1 MMDAQ
6 LLSDFLTHHDESA
19 FGTLVSR
26 HGPMVLRV
34 CRDVLGDPSDAE
46 DAFQATF
53 LVLVRRAGAI
63 RDRSSLGPWLYEV
76 AWRISR
82 RARANAAR
90 RRAQQR
96 QVFAM
101 DTDAASVPPFD
112 PAQRELKPILHEE
125 IHRLPAK
132 FRDAIVLCYLEG
144 FTVEVAARRLHCPVG
159 TLKSRL
165 SRGRDLLRSRL
176 VRRGLTTSAV
186 LLLLFAFSDGAS
198 AATIGSAGEGLISS
212 QLLDATV
219 RAGVRAVDGRIM
231 GVSGQVTA
239 MVRAE
244 ISAARR
250 ARALAGGLLL
260 VAIMALDSS
269 WASVRGLA
277 ASVTPVPPVP
287 NAAASDSTFA
297 RHRSRDGRELLPE
310 SVSQPGGD
318 RSECVAAPTCH

>member
-6 LLSDFLTHHDESA
+6 LLADFLTHHDESA

-82 RARANAAR
+82 RARANSAR

-96 QVFAM
+96 QVLAM
-101 DTDAASVPPFD
+101 YMDAASVPPSD
-112 PAQRELKPILHEE
+112 PARHELKPILHEE

-132 FRDAIVLCYLEG
+132 IRDAIVLCYLEE

-165 SRGRDLLRSRL
+165 SRGRELLRSRL
-176 VRRGLTTSAV
+176 VRRGLSTSAM
-186 LLLLFAFSDGAS
+186 LFLFLAFSDGAS
-198 AATIGSAGEGLISS
+198 AATLVGAADDLVPSD
-212 QLLDATV
+212 LLDSTV
-219 RAGVRAVDGRIM
+219 KAGMRVAGGRM
-231 GVSGQVTA
+231 GGGVSARVSA
-239 MVRAE
+239 MVREEVA
-244 ISAARR
+244 SARR
-250 ARALAGGLLL
+250 AWALAGGALL

-269 WASVRGLA
+269 WVSVRGLA
-277 ASVTPVPPVP
+277 ANIKAAPPGPAALWPESVL
-287 NAAASDSTFA
+287 A
-297 RHRSRDGRELLPE
+297 RCRSRDGREFHSE
-310 SVSQPGGD
+310 SASAPTERGD
-318 RSECVAAPTCH
+318 RSAACH

>member
-1 MMDAQ
+1 
-6 LLSDFLTHHDESA
+6 
-19 FGTLVSR
+19 
-26 HGPMVLRV
+26 MVLRV

-96 QVFAM
+96 QVLAM
-101 DTDAASVPPFD
+101 DMDAASVPPSD
-112 PAQRELKPILHEE
+112 PAQNELKPILHEE

-186 LLLLFAFSDGAS
+186 LFLLLTFSEGAS
-198 AATIGSAGEGLISS
+198 AAPALGVADDFVSRE
-212 QLLDATV
+212 LLDSTV
-219 RAGVRAVDGRIM
+219 RAGMRAADGRLG
-231 GVSGQVTA
+231 GVPARVSA

-244 ISAARR
+244 IAAARR
-250 ARALAGGLLL
+250 AKALAGGLLL

-269 WASVRGLA
+269 WVSVRGFA
-277 ASVTPVPPVP
+277 ANITALPPAPTAIPADSVL
-287 NAAASDSTFA
+287 A
-297 RHRSRDGRELLPE
+297 RHRSRDGREFAVD
-310 SVSQPGGD
+310 SASAPGDRGD
-318 RSECVAAPTCH
+318 RSTAAGCR